1 MKRRGE
7 VKHREGADTRIGKG
21 KEWSLFMKGRAG
33 PPAPSWQ
40 VEPFVL
46 LDDPLITLKPSAS
59 IKAHDLVLLIMNEPP
74 QRQRRGII
82 SYKQAHQYF
91 N

>member
-1 MKRRGE
+1 
-7 VKHREGADTRIGKG
+7 
-21 KEWSLFMKGRAG
+21 MKGRVPEPVLRIV
-33 PPAPSWQ
+33 PPLVLIYKFFGFVSSAQ
-40 VEPFVL
+40 VDPFVL
-46 LDDPLITLKPSAS
+46 LDDPLITLKLSVS

-91 N
+91 I